1 MLVYRFNI
9 LRQSLEQELH
19 LVGIRYL
26 FPVLICRHGGKILF
40 KISAYITYFKLILIF
55 LNDISDGG
63 EELIIE
69 GLEMFSSSSFVFL
82 FKWAH
87 SGQDLLL
94 DLFHLATNRV

>member
-9 LRQSLEQELH
+9 LRQCLEQELH

-26 FPVLICRHGGKILF
+26 FPIFVGRHGGKILF

-55 LNDISDGG
+55 LYDISDGG
-63 EELIIE
+63 EKLVIKS
-69 GLEMFSSSSFVFL
+69 LKMFSSSSFVFL